1 MKNFAYRIAAI
12 IFLCLPLASMMVSCG
27 KDDVEDPEVYKRVL
41 YSELNLPDDGSNGP
55 QFEIT
60 DEDFES
66 VANDLGVETEVL
78 KAIWK
83 VDTGG
88 ISGFIPDGNG
98 GNLPTILFEGHIFWS
113 QLRTLGLDP
122 EDFVRGNEDILYKKW
137 TKSHYVGGLGEWAR
151 LERAM
156 AIHER
161 AAYCSASWGMF
172 QIMGFFYKSCGC
184 ATVLEFVD
192 RMKKSPVDQLKL
204 FAGFLKSNADM
215 LKALKRLD
223 WTAFAKLYY
232 GSHYYEKQYDV
243 KLSREYGRLKMK
255 Q

>member
-1 MKNFAYRIAAI
+1 MKNIAYKIAAT

-27 KDDVEDPEVYKRVL
+27 KEDTEVYERVL
-41 YSELNLPDDGSNGP
+41 YSELNLPDDGSNSS
-55 QFEIT
+55 QFGIT

-66 VANDLGVETEVL
+66 IAKDLGVETEVL

-88 ISGFIPDGNG
+88 ISGFIPDGKG

-113 QLRTLGLDP
+113 QLRSLGLDP

-137 TKSHYVGGLGEWAR
+137 TKSYYVGGLGEWDR
-151 LERAM
+151 LKRAI
-156 AIHER
+156 AINER

-192 RMKKSPVDQLKL
+192 RMKKSQVDQLKL
-204 FAGFLKSNADM
+204 FAGFLKSDASM
-215 LKALKRLD
+215 LKALKTLN
-223 WTAFAKLYY
+223 WQEFAKLYY
-232 GSHYYEKQYDV
+232 GPHYYQNQYDK
-243 KLSREYGRLKMK
+243 KLSREYASLIHKASGK
-255 Q
+255 